1 MHIVMVCG
9 CPGCGKTTWIKSYM
23 EDHPEEQCIH
33 ISRDE
38 IRFGMVSENEEYF
51 SKEDAVFE
59 EFIRQIQ
66 EAIDNETEVIFVDA
80 THISWRSRDKVLSQ
94 LDLKEYQ
101 LKYVKFDITAA
112 TCIKRNNKRKGR
124 ARVPESVI
132 RRMYWQSDNEF
143 KDYGKYPHTVC
154 VIKEWL

>member
-1 MHIVMVCG
+1 MNIIMVCG
-9 CPGCGKTTWIKSYM
+9 IPGSGKTTWIKSYI

-38 IRFGMVSENEEYF
+38 IRFGMVSENEDYF
-51 SKEDAVFE
+51 SKEDQVFD

-66 EAIDNETEVIFVDA
+66 EAIDNKVEVIFVDA

-94 LDLKEYQ
+94 LDFKDYKLQYI
-101 LKYVKFDITAA
+101 KFDMSEQ
-112 TCIKRNNKRKGR
+112 TCQKRNNKRKGR

-132 RRMYWQSDNEF
+132 RRMYWQSDDEF
-143 KDYGKYPHTVC
+143 KDYGKYPHIVC
-154 VIKEWL
+154 IKKE